1 VRGAKPNILIVDG
14 HAFRWQGLCELRRQQ
29 LEAWKAAQPSQMA
42 AKEQGAAAVE
52 ILPDGTIRV
61 VINNNRRDETKP
73 EAETPKVRDFKL

>member
-1 VRGAKPNILIVDG
+1 MSKTAARFTLADIARAVR
-14 HAFRWQGLCELRRQQ
+14 
-29 LEAWKAAQPSQMA
+29 A

-61 VINNNRRDETKP
+61 VICIKDKGETKP